1 MIKIEVNT
9 EDNKTVHCNFE
20 VHIEAMNRVA
30 ISEFMAALDALNRSD
45 KLILALALK
54 EFMEENF
61 D

>member
-9 EDNKTVHCNFE
+9 DDKKIHCKGE
-20 VHIEAMNRVA
+20 VHIEGTKSLAVN
-30 ISEFMAALDALNRSD
+30 EFLAVLDLLARSD

-54 EFMEENF
+54 NFMEENF